1 MTRELLYKVTDG
13 VGFITLNR
21 PEQGNA
27 LTREML
33 TGLHECFS
41 NACDDKEVR
50 VVCLSG
56 SGKKAFCAGG
66 DLGSVVSGAENPS
79 GPRLYADLLKLMPAF
94 PKPIVAKVGA
104 PCLAGGLGLMLACD
118 IVLAKQGVFFQAPE
132 VNVGLFPYMVGA
144 LLHHDVS
151 WKRAMDLVLTARRV
165 SGEEALAMGLVSRLI
180 DESAFESEVE
190 QVLTDL
196 AAKSPIGMRLGK
208 EAFFAMRD
216 TAGYAKALDLLCGA
230 LGKAV
235 QTEDAREGMA
245 AFMEKRK
252 PVFKGR

>member
-1 MTRELLYKVTDG
+1 MTRELLYKVADG
-13 VGFITLNR
+13 VCFITLNR
-21 PEQGNA
+21 PERGNA

-66 DLGSVVSGAENPS
+66 DLGSAVPGAGDSS
-79 GPRLYADLLKLMPAF
+79 GPQRYADLLKLMPAL
-94 PKPIVAKVGA
+94 PKPIVAAVGA

-118 IVLAKQGVFFQAPE
+118 IVLARQGVFFQAPE
-132 VNVGLFPYMVGA
+132 VNVGIFPYMVGA

-151 WKRAMDLVLTARRV
+151 WKRAMDLVLTGRRV

-180 DESAFESEVE
+180 DESAFENEVE
-190 QVLTDL
+190 QVLTEL

-208 EAFFAMRD
+208 EAFFTMRD
-216 TAGYAKALDLLCGA
+216 AAGYAETLDLLCGA

-245 AFMEKRK
+245 AFMEKRR

>member
-1 MTRELLYKVTDG
+1 MTRDLLYKVGDG
-13 VGFITLNR
+13 VAFITLNR
-21 PEQGNA
+21 PERGNA

-33 TGLHECFS
+33 MGLHECFS
-41 NACDDKEVR
+41 DAHDDTEVR

-66 DLGSVVSGAENPS
+66 DLGSVVPGAENPS
-79 GPRLYADLLKLMPAF
+79 GPQLYSDLLKLMPAF
-94 PKPIVAKVGA
+94 PKPIVAAIGA

-118 IVLAKQGVFFQAPE
+118 IVLATRGVFFQAPE
-132 VNVGLFPYMVGA
+132 VNVGIFPYMVGA

-180 DESAFESEVE
+180 DESGFEKEVE
-190 QVLTDL
+190 QVLTNL

-208 EAFFAMRD
+208 EAFFAMRN
-216 TAGYAKALDLLCGA
+216 TAGHAETLDLLCGA

-235 QTEDAREGMA
+235 QTEDAGEGMT
-245 AFMEKRK
+245 AFMEKRR
-252 PVFKGR
+252 PVFKGQ